1 MAGTLYIVATPI
13 GNLGDLSPRARET
26 LEKVD
31 LIVAEDTRHSR
42 HLLDHFG
49 IRKPML
55 SMHEHNE
62 SDRADGLVGRLLQG
76 EQIAQVSDA
85 GTPLINDPGF
95 QLVMAA
101 QQAEV
106 EVVAIPGP
114 SAPVAALSICGL
126 PVSRFCF
133 EGFLPAKQGAREQL
147 LERLV
152 SEPRTMVFL
161 ESPRRVVEALRSM
174 ARIFGEAREVAVA
187 RELTKLHE
195 SVHRAPLQTL
205 VPWMEEDENRQRG
218 EFVLVVSGAEEEVA
232 ADLDEAKRVV
242 ELLATELPPRKAA
255 ALASRIT
262 GARKNHLYQML
273 LEKLILLAWKSARQ
287 SLYLDAEE
295 SPGSIEQSAR

>member
-273 LEKLILLAWKSARQ
+273 LE
-287 SLYLDAEE
+287 
-295 SPGSIEQSAR
+295 

>member
-62 SDRADGLVGRLLQG
+62 ADRVEGLVERLLGG

-273 LEKLILLAWKSARQ
+273 LE
-287 SLYLDAEE
+287 
-295 SPGSIEQSAR
+295 

>member
-62 SDRADGLVGRLLQG
+62 TDRVEELVERLLGG

-273 LEKLILLAWKSARQ
+273 LE
-287 SLYLDAEE
+287 
-295 SPGSIEQSAR
+295 

>member
-62 SDRADGLVGRLLQG
+62 TDRVEELVERLLGG

-255 ALASRIT
+255 ALASKIT

-273 LEKLILLAWKSARQ
+273 LE
-287 SLYLDAEE
+287 
-295 SPGSIEQSAR
+295 

>member
-62 SDRADGLVGRLLQG
+62 ADRVEELVERLLGG

-273 LEKLILLAWKSARQ
+273 LE
-287 SLYLDAEE
+287 
-295 SPGSIEQSAR
+295 